1 MVCESSRDSK
11 GVTMPRNRIQ
21 FQKGL
26 SEARFEALYGSEE
39 KCRALVVGWRWPDG
53 FACPKCGGREH
64 CIVGPRRLFQCNA
77 CRRQTSPMAGTI
89 FNSTKLPL
97 TTWFRAMYLI
107 TQTKQ
112 GISSIELG
120 RRLGVTQTTA
130 WKIKTKLAEAMRLT
144 SEAERLDGDIE
155 MDDAYLGGQRSG
167 GKRGRGSPG
176 KRPIIVAVQ
185 KDENGRPRRIKL
197 RRIARF
203 KRPRVKSLA
212 KRIIAPGATV
222 VTDGLSC
229 FRGVADAGCRHVAI
243 KTGSG
248 RRAAQHP
255 AFKWVNTML
264 GNIKSAIVGTY
275 RAVTKKHV
283 VRTLAEFEWRF
294 NHRVDLAGM
303 IPALGRAAVATKP
316 QPYWWLKMADY
327 GA

>member
-1 MVCESSRDSK
+1 MARS
-11 GVTMPRNRIQ
+11 RIQ

-26 SEARFEALYGSEE
+26 SEAQFATLYGDEE
-39 KCRALVVGWRWPDG
+39 RCRALVIAWRWPEG

-64 CIVGPRRLFQCNA
+64 CVTSKRQLFQCNA

-97 TTWFRAMYLI
+97 TIWFRAMYLI

-130 WKIKTKLAEAMRLT
+130 WKIKTKLAEVMRIAG
-144 SEAERLDGDIE
+144 EGDRLSGRIE
-155 MDDAYLGGQRSG
+155 MDDAYLGGERSG
-167 GKRGRGSPG
+167 GKSGRGSPG
-176 KRPIIVAVQ
+176 KKPIVVAVQ
-185 KDENGRPRRIKL
+185 TSADGRPQKIKI

-203 KRPRVKSLA
+203 KRRRVKGLA
-212 KRIIAPGATV
+212 KRIIAPGSTV

-229 FRGVADAGCRHVAI
+229 FRGLADAGCVHVALP
-243 KTGSG
+243 TGSG
-248 RRAAQHP
+248 RRAAGHP
-255 AFKWVNTML
+255 AFRWVNTML
-264 GNIKSAIVGTY
+264 GNIKSAILATY
-275 RAVTKKHV
+275 RAVRKKHL

-294 NHRVDLAGM
+294 NHRFDLADM
-303 IPALGRAAVATKP
+303 IPALARAAVTTRPAS
-316 QPYWWLKMADY
+316 YSHLKMADY

>member
-1 MVCESSRDSK
+1 MA
-11 GVTMPRNRIQ
+11 RNRIQ

-26 SEARFEALYGSEE
+26 SEVRFEELYGDDEH
-39 KCRALVVGWRWPDG
+39 CRALVIAWRWPDG
-53 FACPKCGGREH
+53 FCCPKCGGRAH
-64 CIVGPRRLFQCNA
+64 CIVGPRGLFQCNA

-97 TTWFRAMYLI
+97 TVWFRAMYLI

-120 RRLGVTQTTA
+120 RRLGTTQTTA
-130 WKIKTKLAEAMRLT
+130 WKIKTKLAEVMRLAGE
-144 SEAERLDGDIE
+144 SERLEGRVE

-167 GKRGRGSPG
+167 GRRGRGSPG

-185 KDENGRPRRIKL
+185 TDRDGKPRKIRL

-203 KRPRVKSLA
+203 KRKRVKNLV
-212 KRIIAPGATV
+212 KKLIAPGSTV
-222 VTDGLSC
+222 VTDGLRC
-229 FRGVADAGCRHVAI
+229 FRGVADAGCAHAVIVTSGGRH
-243 KTGSG
+243 
-248 RRAAQHP
+248 AARHP

-275 RAVTKKHV
+275 RAVHKKHV

-294 NHRVDLAGM
+294 NHRENLAAM
-303 IPALGRAAVATKP
+303 IPVLACAAARTKP
-316 QPYWWLKMADY
+316 APYWYLKIADY